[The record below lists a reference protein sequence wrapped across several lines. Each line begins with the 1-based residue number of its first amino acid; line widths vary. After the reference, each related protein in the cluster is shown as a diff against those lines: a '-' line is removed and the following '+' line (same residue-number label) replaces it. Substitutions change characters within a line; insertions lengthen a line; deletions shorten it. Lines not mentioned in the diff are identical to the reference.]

1 MRTAQ
6 APRVRTARDTRVVLE
21 DLVLG
26 PCQDT
31 GLLMSP
37 VSILNDVQCQH
48 WRDVLMAL
56 IHRTFHAHA
65 VRVTK
70 VGPAANV
77 LLDTM

>member
-26 PCQDT
+26 LDA